1 MLESDGMLD
10 HSGSAEQRISA
21 VFKSLQ
27 HSALHAALLQ
37 CTYRNVM
44 DEDILCGYLLVF
56 MRTGL

>member
-10 HSGSAEQRISA
+10 HSGSAVPRISA

-37 CTYRNVM
+37 CTYIM
-44 DEDILCGYLLVF
+44 DEDIQCGYLLVF